1 MLSSSQKLYTVD
13 LLDRY
18 RKALETAVQISCRFN
33 LPPLPGRT
41 VIVLSNNMST
51 YAKPKYDFCLPP
63 DPEQKN
69 EEEEDNNNEDG
80 ECKEHPSRRRKE
92 TVDEKL
98 TPSVRACFFVFL
110 YNCHYHWMY
119 GLFDFMLMCPYFN
132 IFSDEGG
139 GSFALSDDCQQ
150 CRGLSALVNWLGS
163 LRRNQAEV
171 WCSFG

>member
-51 YAKPKYDFCLPP
+51 YAKLKYDFCLPP

-80 ECKEHPSRRRKE
+80 ECK
-92 TVDEKL
+92 D
-98 TPSVRACFFVFL
+98 
-110 YNCHYHWMY
+110 
-119 GLFDFMLMCPYFN
+119 
-132 IFSDEGG
+132 GG
-139 GSFALSDDCQQ
+139 KRQ
-150 CRGLSALVNWLGS
+150 
-163 LRRNQAEV
+163 
-171 WCSFG
+171 